1 MKFNFLFTLAL
12 LMISSLMSQQS
23 IEAQKMQAMGLLHVA
38 DSDSTIVVDM
48 MYAHDDNFTGQLLY
62 ECLREAYLHPDA
74 LKGVIKA
81 QKELKRL
88 FPEYTLI
95 IYDAARPMHI
105 QKKMWQV
112 VRGTPLRIYVAN
124 PANGGGLHNYGLA
137 VDVSILD
144 EKGVS
149 LPMGTPVD
157 HLGEESHITHEADL
171 ISDGKLTKQEWENRQ
186 LLRRVMRH
194 GGYRTLHSEWWHF
207 NWCSRQEAREKYR
220 VIP

>member
-12 LMISSLMSQQS
+12 LMISSLMAQQS
-23 IEAQKMQAMGLLHVA
+23 IEAQKMKAMGLLNVA
-38 DSDSTIVVDM
+38 DSDSTIVVDL

-137 VDVSILD
+137 VDVSILG
-144 EKGVS
+144 EKGIS
-149 LPMGTPVD
+149 LPMGTPSD
-157 HLGEESHITHEADL
+157 HLC
-171 ISDGKLTKQEWENRQ
+171 
-186 LLRRVMRH
+186 V
-194 GGYRTLHSEWWHF
+194 
-207 NWCSRQEAREKYR
+207 
-220 VIP
+220 